1 MIQVAEGLNSYGTLL
16 TTYWCTDGSG
26 LLLVYR
32 KAKLKQNRDMMQNR
46 FLTLVAVLVAC
57 FAGCVQAAWPE
68 RPIQMIVAYPPGGF
82 TDALAR
88 AVAKPLGERLN
99 QQVIVQNVSGGG
111 GNIGAA
117 KAAKSAPDG
126 YTLYVANNATVTIN
140 TLVYK
145 SLPFDP
151 LKDLEPVALIGG
163 SRAVLVVTP
172 ALSVKTVPELIALAK
187 AKPGTLNYGSSG
199 TGGVSHLAG
208 ELFSVDHDIQMT
220 HVPYKGT
227 APAMADLLGGQL
239 QVMFSDTAI
248 QHIKAGKLIALAI
261 SGTTRSKQVPELPIF
276 SELGIKGFDT
286 YTWFGVMVPRGTDG
300 AIIRRLN
307 KELTAVTK
315 DPQLQA
321 WAESQNG
328 DMMTSTPTEFAAAI
342 QEDLA
347 KWKKV
352 VDLTKVVAE

>member
-1 MIQVAEGLNSYGTLL
+1 MQHKFIK
-16 TTYWCTDGSG
+16 
-26 LLLVYR
+26 LLLVI
-32 KAKLKQNRDMMQNR
+32 AAT
-46 FLTLVAVLVAC
+46 FV
-57 FAGCVQAAWPE
+57 GCAQAAWPD

-88 AVAKPLGERLN
+88 AVAKPLGERLG

-117 KAAKSAPDG
+117 RAAKAAPDG
-126 YTLYVANNATVTIN
+126 YTIYVGNNATVTIN

-163 SRAVLVVTP
+163 SRAILVVTP
-172 ALSVKTVPELIALAK
+172 SLSVGTIPELIALAK
-187 AKPGTLNYGSSG
+187 AKPGVLNYGSSG

-208 ELFSVDHDIQMT
+208 ELFDADHSIKMT

-248 QHIKAGKLIALAI
+248 PHINAGKLIALAI
-261 SGTTRSKQVPELPIF
+261 SGTTRSKQAPNIPTF
-276 SELGIKGFDT
+276 SELGVKGFDT
-286 YTWFGVMVPRGTDG
+286 YTWFGVMVPKGTES
-300 AIIRRLN
+300 AIIQRLN
-307 KELTAVTK
+307 KELTVVTK
-315 DPQLQA
+315 DPALQA

-328 DMMTSTPTEFAAAI
+328 DMMTSTPQEFAAAI
-342 QEDLA
+342 QADLA

-352 VDLTKVVAE
+352 IDQTGVVAE